1 MSIDVYGI
9 SSDTRLELTVNRVLR
24 TWSLIKQV
32 HETEQWHLRMP
43 LMSNLCYE
51 KNLSDHELF
60 VAGLKYLYQRDTDQ
74 DDSIPLGSRH
84 LLRF

>member
-9 SSDTRLELTVNRVLR
+9 SSDTRLELTVSRVLR
-24 TWSLIKQV
+24 TWSLIRQEN
-32 HETEQWHLRMP
+32 ETEQWHLRMP

-60 VAGLKYLYQRDTDQ
+60 VAGLKYLYQRATDQ
-74 DDSIPLGSRH
+74 NGSIPLGSQH

>member
-1 MSIDVYGI
+1 MSIDNHGI
-9 SSDTRLELTVNRVLR
+9 SSDTRLEFTVNRVLR
-24 TWSLIKQV
+24 TWSLIRQV
-32 HETEQWHLRMP
+32 DETGHLRMP

-60 VAGLKYLYQRDTDQ
+60 VAGLKCLYRRATDQ
-74 DDSIPLGSRH
+74 DGSIPLGSRH

>member
-1 MSIDVYGI
+1 MSIDIYGI
-9 SSDTRLELTVNRVLR
+9 SSDTQLELMVIRVLR
-24 TWSLIKQV
+24 TWSLIRQV
-32 HETEQWHLRMP
+32 NESEQWYLRMP

-60 VAGLKYLYQRDTDQ
+60 VAGLKYLYHRTTNP
-74 DDSIPLGSRH
+74 DDSTPLGSRH

>member
-1 MSIDVYGI
+1 MSIDIYG
-9 SSDTRLELTVNRVLR
+9 SSSGVRLELTVSRVLH
-24 TWSLIKQV
+24 TWSLIRQV
-32 HETEQWHLRMP
+32 DENEQWHLRMP

-60 VAGLKYLYQRDTDQ
+60 VAGLKYLYRRATVQ
-74 DDSIPLGSRH
+74 DGSIPLGSRH

>member
-9 SSDTRLELTVNRVLR
+9 SSDTRLKLTVSRVLR
-24 TWSLIKQV
+24 TWSLIRQV
-32 HETEQWHLRMP
+32 DETEQWHLRMP

-60 VAGLKYLYQRDTDQ
+60 VAGLKYLYQRATDR
-74 DDSIPLGSRH
+74 DGSTPLGSRH

>member
-1 MSIDVYGI
+1 MSITHGI
-9 SSDTRLELTVNRVLR
+9 SSDTRLELTVSRVLR
-24 TWSLIKQV
+24 TWSLIRQV
-32 HETEQWHLRMP
+32 DETEQWHLRMP

-60 VAGLKYLYQRDTDQ
+60 VAGLKYLHQRATDQ
-74 DDSIPLGSRH
+74 DGSIPLGSRH